1 MRLLSVMAVLAA
13 FGSARAQATLIGTVL
28 TDPDERPIAGA
39 EIVFSNVQRVAR
51 ADSLGRFRI
60 TGIPIGAQSLIVRIT
75 GYQPWMGTITFE
87 DKQTVEAD
95 FLLKPVPTSLPAV
108 EVKAPENRFAGR
120 LLEFEER
127 RKSGQG
133 RFITQAEIEKE
144 SSRRLSEIIVGH
156 VPGVHLVGTGD
167 GDERAVS
174 TTHNGRPQCL
184 VQVVL
189 NGSVVYNGGTG
200 QLPFKINSINAED
213 IIGLEFYTTASTPA
227 RYSGTGG
234 GTDKRTR
241 EATYAGPAC
250 GTLILWTKY

>member
-1 MRLLSVMAVLAA
+1 MRFLGIAA
-13 FGSARAQATLIGTVL
+13 ALVAIGSAHAQGTLIGRVL

-51 ADSLGRFRI
+51 ADSIGRFRI
-60 TGIPIGAQSLIVRIT
+60 TGIPAGAHSLIVRIT
-75 GYQPWMGTITFE
+75 GYQPWTGTITFE
-87 DKQTVEAD
+87 DKQTLEAD
-95 FLLKPVPTSLPAV
+95 FLLKPVPRNLPAV
-108 EVKAPENRFAGR
+108 EVKAPENRYATR
-120 LLEFEER
+120 LAEFEER

-133 RFITQAEIEKE
+133 RFLTQAEIEKE

-156 VPGVHLVGTGD
+156 IPGVHLVGTGD

-174 TTHNGRPQCL
+174 TTHNARAQCL

-189 NGSVVYNGGTG
+189 NGTVIYNGSTG
-200 QLPFKINSINAED
+200 QLPFKVNSINAED
-213 IIGLEFYTTASTPA
+213 LIGVEFYTTASTPA

-241 EATYAGPAC
+241 EINYAGPAC